1 MPTKYVVVVPTL
13 VVITDFTRFPSPSY
27 VNTPLLKIGVEPGVN
42 VAVGGNVL
50 VGVGLGPGV
59 FVRVGVAVGV
69 AVAVLVHDCGVA
81 PPTATKSFGA
91 LAPSLEE

>member
-1 MPTKYVVVVPTL
+1 M
-13 VVITDFTRFPSPSY
+13 
-27 VNTPLLKIGVEPGVN
+27 NTALLKMGVEPGVK

-59 FVRVGVAVGV
+59 FVRVGVGVGV
-69 AVAVLVHDCGVA
+69 AVAVLVQDCGVA

-91 LAPSLEE
+91 FDPSLDE